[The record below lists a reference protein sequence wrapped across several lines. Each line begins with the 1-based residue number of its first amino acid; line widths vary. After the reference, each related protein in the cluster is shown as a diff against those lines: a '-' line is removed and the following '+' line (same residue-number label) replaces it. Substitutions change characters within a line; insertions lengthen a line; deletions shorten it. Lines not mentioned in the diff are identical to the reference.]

1 MKIAV
6 SSFALALLVSCAAPP
21 ELSWRAQVAMTAPAK
36 LGGCCVGDLDPLRPG
51 EEIAAVGI
59 QGEVYL
65 VRRHPDGWD
74 HETIAR
80 LPGEMI
86 QCVAGDAQDDT
97 PGDELLVFG
106 IKEGTEDD
114 GGPGAAY
121 LLSRGEGG
129 WETTF
134 LLEDRALIHA
144 GCIADF
150 DPEVPGNEILLAGFG
165 LQIHVL
171 RRGEGGW
178 SASVAAPLAAPA
190 KNMVPFKEGV
200 AISCAN
206 GLLMDIRIGE
216 RGYRSSIIDE
226 APAGQSRLGEED
238 DLLIVAR
245 DDGVLALL
253 DEGQRSEIYRE
264 GDKLRGAVLADLDP
278 RVEGLEAATAGYER
292 RITVLTRV
300 GEEWTPVLV
309 HEDSDRF
316 HHLASGELLAESPGE
331 ELVACGYSGH
341 LIVAGL
347 Q

>member
-1 MKIAV
+1 MKSAI
-6 SSFALALLVSCAAPP
+6 SSSVIVLLASCASPP
-21 ELSWRAQVAMTAPAK
+21 ELSWRAEVAMTAPAK
-36 LGGCCVGDLDPLRPG
+36 LGGCCVGDLDPG
-51 EEIAAVGI
+51 QAGAEIAAVGI

-65 VRRHPDGWD
+65 VRRSADGWE
-74 HETIAR
+74 HETIAS

-106 IKEGTEDD
+106 IKQGTEDD

-121 LLSRGEGG
+121 LLSQGEQG

-144 GCIADF
+144 GCIADV
-150 DPEVPGNEILLAGFG
+150 DPAVPGKEIVLAGFG

-171 RRGEGGW
+171 HRGENGW
-178 SASVAAPLAAPA
+178 SASGAAPLAAPA
-190 KNMVPFKEGV
+190 KNMVPFKGGV

-206 GLLMDIRIGE
+206 GLLMDIRLGE
-216 RGYRSSIIDE
+216 RGWRSSIIDE
-226 APAGQSRLGEED
+226 APAGQSRLGERD

-245 DDGVLALL
+245 DDGVLAIL
-253 DEGQRSEIYRE
+253 DAGQRSEIYRE
-264 GDKLRGAVLADLDP
+264 SDKLRGAVLADLDP
-278 RVEGLEAATAGYER
+278 RADGLEAATAGYER
-292 RITVLTRV
+292 RVTVLTRG
-300 GEEWTPVLV
+300 GEGWTPVLV

-331 ELVACGYSGH
+331 ELVACGYSGN
-341 LIVAGL
+341 LLVIGL
-347 Q
+347 R